1 MSLVLNVEILGEFK
15 KLTAATQGAQN
26 SLSGL
31 QKKASGIARGIG
43 RTVGALGLTLGFA
56 AMVRGF
62 KDATAAAEQAQV
74 ANDRID
80 AIAKSMNEFGNQ
92 AEQTTKRIKEYAES
106 QSLTLGVDD
115 EVIKATQAKLLTFRE
130 LTKTANT
137 MNGSFDRATKAS
149 IDMAAAGFGSAE
161 SNAVALGKALNDPIK
176 GVTAL
181 TRMGIQLTKEQRNM
195 VKAMVETREASAA
208 VAVGL
213 FEDERAYNDF
223 LKAQV
228 KAGEGAKETAKI
240 FKSQLTPAQYD
251 LFVQLKSTSDM
262 LGAQDLILK
271 EIESQVGGTSAA
283 TVTAAKRMEIAF
295 GEVQEVLGAVLLPI
309 LEKFSAWFVS
319 ILPHLQKFFGALL
332 TALDSPQ
339 VQKAFGSLNTSL
351 GNLGQSL
358 GKLFGITAG
367 PEATGFVAFFTVLAG
382 ILDGIVKAV
391 DAVVQS
397 FTNAFPMFKI
407 YSDLTRGIAD
417 NLVGISG
424 YKAPAPTPTIPSTFT
439 GAGQGKNVTININK
453 GNVTAKEIAKAVNK
467 GTKVGGAPVMDAA
480 TIRRIGAR

>member
-62 KDATAAAEQAQV
+62 KDATDAAEQAQV

-80 AIAKSMNEFGNQ
+80 AIAKSMNEFGAQ
-92 AEQTTKRIKEYAES
+92 AEKTTKRIKDYAES
-106 QSLTLGVDD
+106 QSLSLGVDD

-130 LTKTANT
+130 LTKTADK
-137 MNGSFDRATKAS
+137 MNGSFDRATKAT

-213 FEDERAYNDF
+213 FADEKAYNDF
-223 LKAQV
+223 SKAQV
-228 KAGEGAKETAKI
+228 EAGANAKDIAKI
-240 FKSQLTPAQYD
+240 FKAELTPAQYD

-271 EIESQVGGTSAA
+271 EIESQVGGTAAA
-283 TVTAAKRMEIAF
+283 TVTASERMKIAF
-295 GEVQEVLGAVLLPI
+295 GEVQEVIGAILLPI
-309 LEKFSAWFVS
+309 LEKFSSWFVS
-319 ILPHLQKFFGALL
+319 VLPTLQAFFGALMK
-332 TALDSPQ
+332 AIDSPE
-339 VQKAFGSLNTSL
+339 VRKAFGSLGSAL

-358 GKLFGITAG
+358 GKLFGVTAG
-367 PEATGFVAFFTVLAG
+367 PEANGFVGFFVVLSG
-382 ILDGIVKAV
+382 ILEGIVKTI
-391 DAVVQS
+391 DLVVQT
-397 FTNAFPMFKI
+397 FKNAFPVFST
-407 YSDLTRGIAD
+407 YADLTKGIAGAVVD
-417 NLVGISG
+417 LSG
-424 YKAPAPTPTIPSTFT
+424 YKAPAPTPSIPSTFT
-439 GAGQGKNVTININK
+439 GAGQTKQNVTININK

-467 GTKVGGAPVMDAA
+467 GTKTSGTPKLNFGTVRAN
-480 TIRRIGAR
+480 

>member
-31 QKKASGIARGIG
+31 QKKASGIARGIS

-62 KDATAAAEQAQV
+62 KDATDAAEQAQV

-80 AIAKSMNEFGNQ
+80 AIAKSMNEFGAQ
-92 AEQTTKRIKEYAES
+92 AEKTTKRIKDYAES
-106 QSLTLGVDD
+106 QALSLGVDD

-130 LTKTANT
+130 LTKTADK
-137 MNGSFDRATKAS
+137 MNGSFDRATKAT

-213 FEDERAYNDF
+213 FEDEKAYNDF

-228 KAGEGAKETAKI
+228 KAGATAKETADI
-240 FKSQLTPAQYD
+240 FKSELTPAQYD
-251 LFVQLKSTSDM
+251 LFVQLKTTSDM

-271 EIESQVGGTSAA
+271 EIESQVGGTAAA
-283 TVTAAKRMEIAF
+283 TVTSAKRMEIAF
-295 GEVQEVLGAVLLPI
+295 GEVQEVVGTVLLPI
-309 LEKFSAWFVS
+309 LERFSDWTVKM
-319 ILPHLQKFFGALL
+319 LPHLQKFFGAMLE
-332 TALDSPQ
+332 AFDNPQ
-339 VQKAFGSLNTSL
+339 VKAAFASLEA
-351 GNLGQSL
+351 SL
-358 GKLFGITAG
+358 GKLGQSISRLFGFTST
-367 PEATGFVAFFTVLAG
+367 PEANGFISFFTVLAQT
-382 ILDGIVKAV
+382 IDVVVKAIDLLV
-391 DAVVQS
+391 NSIKVAMPTFGLLSGITSGITDYAYSQIQTPVAPGRVS
-397 FTNAFPMFKI
+397 TPANA
-407 YSDLTRGIAD
+407 TT
-417 NLVGISG
+417 
-424 YKAPAPTPTIPSTFT
+424 TP
-439 GAGQGKNVTININK
+439 KNVTININK
-453 GNVTAKEIAKAVNK
+453 GNVTAKEIANAVNK
-467 GTKVGGAPVMDAA
+467 GTKTTGAPSIDASA
-480 TIRRIGAR
+480 LRRLGAR

>member
-31 QKKASGIARGIG
+31 QKKAGGIARGIS

-62 KDATAAAEQAQV
+62 KDATDAAEQAQV

-80 AIAKSMNEFGNQ
+80 AIAKSMNEFG
-92 AEQTTKRIKEYAES
+92 AEAEKTTKRIKEYAES

-115 EVIKATQAKLLTFRE
+115 EVIKATQAKLLTFRA

-137 MNGSFDRATKAS
+137 LNGSFDRATKAS
-149 IDMAAAGFGSAE
+149 IDLAAAGFGSAE

-181 TRMGIQLTKEQRNM
+181 TRMGIQLTQEQKNM

-213 FEDERAYNDF
+213 FEDERSYNDF

-228 KAGEGAKETAKI
+228 KAGASAKETANI
-240 FKSQLTPAQYD
+240 FKSELTPAQYD

-283 TVTAAKRMEIAF
+283 TVTASKRMEIAF
-295 GEVQEVLGAVLLPI
+295 GEIQEALGETLLP
-309 LEKFSAWFVS
+309 LFEKFATWFVT
-319 ILPHLQKFFGALL
+319 ILPHIQKFFGAMLQ
-332 TALDSPQ
+332 AFDNPQ
-339 VQKAFGSLNTSL
+339 VKAAFASLELSL
-351 GNLGQSL
+351 AKLGQSIAKMFGL
-358 GKLFGITAG
+358 TATPEANGFISFFTILAQSIDVVIKAIDLLVNSIKVAFPTFGLLSGITSGLTDYANSKIETPVAPG
-367 PEATGFVAFFTVLAG
+367 RISTPGSAT
-382 ILDGIVKAV
+382 
-391 DAVVQS
+391 
-397 FTNAFPMFKI
+397 N
-407 YSDLTRGIAD
+407 
-417 NLVGISG
+417 
-424 YKAPAPTPTIPSTFT
+424 TP
-439 GAGQGKNVTININK
+439 KNVTININK
-453 GNVTAKEIAKAVNK
+453 GNVTAKEIANAVNK
-467 GTKVGGAPVMDAA
+467 GTKTTGSPSITSAALRRLGAQ
-480 TIRRIGAR
+480 